1 MIRAALLLS
10 VLMSVLSA
18 CGGAGTSAPVAA
30 PQPSSAPA
38 SPVATVPAP
47 PLVGIWIT
55 AAVLKADSSETTA
68 SLRIASSGSLSG
80 TQLSAQ
86 TLSVSVDSVPA
97 GFSVQALAASSGPDG
112 LTIPVAVQA
121 SGAGSL
127 AGSVQTDAWLNV
139 RLNGQ
144 TQRVRLPILRASSVT
159 LPGVSGASGASV
171 QVAASAPCG
180 PDVLLSAPVNAP
192 LEQRTRLLRL
202 TAAGTVQSYDL
213 GLAPTEGVTSQL
225 CDPSGTIWLSIRS
238 DDAQGSVIARL
249 NPASARLE
257 RFPVGAV
264 GDTVNNLTRT
274 PDGRLWF
281 VQYKRDR
288 LGEFDPVS
296 GGVTSHAV
304 AENAENLRLGQDGA
318 LYYSQFYNT
327 PAVVRFDPTSGSSR
341 ALSAGNSSKN
351 LPRASVQTGGSVWYV
366 DALAQSL
373 NRIDLAS
380 GQTVQAHLPSGAAPG
395 ELVAAPDGTLW
406 VADAARHLLYR
417 LPSGSLDSVTVPL
430 ASGVNDGPRGLSVGP
445 DGKLWYESGGQM
457 VGQQ

>member
-1 MIRAALLLS
+1 MG
-10 VLMSVLSA
+10 V
-18 CGGAGTSAPVAA
+18 
-30 PQPSSAPA
+30 
-38 SPVATVPAP
+38 
-47 PLVGIWIT
+47 WIT
-55 AAVLKADSSETTA
+55 AAVLKANSTEATA
-68 SLRIASSGSLSG
+68 SLRITSSGSPNG

-121 SGAGSL
+121 SSPSSPQA
-127 AGSVQTDAWLNV
+127 DAWLNV

-159 LPGVSGASGASV
+159 LPGVSGASV

-180 PDVLLSAPVNAP
+180 PDLLLSAPVNAP

-202 TAAGTVQSYDL
+202 TAAGTVQAYDL

-225 CDPSGTIWLSIRS
+225 CDPSGTVWLSVRS

-249 NPASARLE
+249 NPASGRLE

-281 VQYKRDR
+281 VQYRRNR
-288 LGEFDPVS
+288 LGEFDPLT
-296 GGVTSHAV
+296 GNVTTHPV

-318 LYYSQFYNT
+318 LYYSQFYAN
-327 PAVVRFDPTSGSSR
+327 PAVVRFDPASGSSR
-341 ALSAGNSSKN
+341 VLSAGNSNKN
-351 LPRASVQTGGSVWYV
+351 LPRASVQTGGFVWYV

-373 NRIDLAS
+373 NRIDLGS
-380 GQTVQAHLPSGAAPG
+380 GQTVQAQLPSGAAPG

-417 LPSGSLDSVTVPL
+417 LSAGSLDSVTVPL
-430 ASGVNDGPRGLSVGP
+430 ASGAGDGPRGLSVGT
-445 DGKLWYESGGQM
+445 DGRLWYESNGQM